1 MEFTLNNKLAIPSI
15 GFGTWQLTEN
25 VENVIA
31 NAIKANY
38 KHIDTA
44 AVYGNEAEIGAALK
58 KLNTNRSDIF
68 LTSKVWNTD
77 RGYDSTIKAF
87 EESLNKL
94 QTNYLDL
101 YLIHWPTKNTEAD
114 WESKNAE
121 TWRALEYLYKQGKV
135 KAIGVSNFLVHHLES
150 LLEVCEIKPMVNQIE
165 YHPGYLQ
172 TETVNYCKANDILVE
187 AWSPIGSGR
196 LLQNETLHTIAE
208 KYQVS
213 VAQLCIQFA
222 LQNGIL
228 PLPKSTNPKNIV
240 ANIAFT
246 PFVIA
251 MEDVEV
257 LTNMSETGFSGLLP
271 DLVPF

>member
-1 MEFTLNNKLAIPSI
+1 MEFTLNNKLAIPAI

-25 VENVIA
+25 VENVITE
-31 NAIKANY
+31 AIKANY